1 MRGRIAAAYLIEGLV
16 ERSLLRRKPPMPTA
30 SAVNMYGS
38 IVSEMM

>member
-1 MRGRIAAAYLIEGLV
+1 MRRRIAAAYLIEGLV
-16 ERSLLRRKPPMPTA
+16 ERSLFSRNPPMAAA